1 MVFFDLNFT
10 EIVIFAF
17 METIPKA
24 DCEKIGYF
32 RKTHGV
38 QGDVVL
44 EYEPQFE
51 YSIEETDHFFI
62 ELEGL
67 LVPFFIAKNGF
78 RFTTA
83 KSAIV
88 SFDWVDTEKYAKRLV
103 GSSVYLFKSDIIDE
117 PDESESMLEGFLLID
132 EQLGEIGMINQV
144 DDYSGNIV
152 LTVNYRGNEILV
164 PYNDDIAVSMDE
176 TLKTITL
183 KLPDGIL
190 DD

>member
-1 MVFFDLNFT
+1 
-10 EIVIFAF
+10 

-24 DCEKIGYF
+24 DCEKIGFF

-38 QGDVVL
+38 HGDVVL
-44 EYEPQFE
+44 EYETHFE
-51 YSIEETDHFFI
+51 YSIEETDHFFV

-67 LVPFFIAKNGF
+67 LVPFFIAADGF

-88 SFDWVDTEKYAKRLV
+88 SLDWVDTEKYAKRLI
-103 GSSVYLFKSDIIDE
+103 GSSVYLYKSAIIDE

-164 PYNDDIAVSMDE
+164 PYNDEIAVAMDE

-183 KLPDGIL
+183 KLPEGIL
-190 DD
+190 ED